1 MKVLLRLVEIIDSSK
16 DMHRS
21 LYEASTVSKPPSRPI
36 TNHLY
41 LGDPLHFLKVQ
52 SSQILAERLASLI
65 SFTSVASEKDEQ
77 RLITYT
83 GLPFQLGLEL
93 HGADGG
99 LPSPLGDIEDM
110 IVLEHL
116 IVIASIDEH
125 FIAIDC
131 DRMEGAAIRH
141 NLLAVSALKPRIDH
155 YQRIIELVARFTW
168 LS

>member
-36 TNHLY
+36 TYHLY
-41 LGDPLHFLKVQ
+41 LRDPLHFLKVQ
-52 SSQILAERLASLI
+52 CSQILAERLTSLI

-83 GLPFQLGLEL
+83 RLPFQLGLEF
-93 HGADGG
+93 HGTDGW
-99 LPSPLGDIEDM
+99 LPPPLGDIEYM

-125 FIAIDC
+125 LIAIDC
-131 DRMEGAAIRH
+131 D
-141 NLLAVSALKPRIDH
+141 
-155 YQRIIELVARFTW
+155 
-168 LS
+168 